1 MRQGLKSRA
10 RNRRNLSQV
19 RTQIKKLRELLVKGD
34 ADAAKKLLS
43 ETVGAIDKASRKG
56 VIHDNAASRYKS
68 RLSRQVAALAAR

>member
-1 MRQGLKSRA
+1 MRQGVKSRA

-19 RTQIKKLRELLVKGD
+19 RTQIKKLRELLAKGD